1 MKTLVPAYPMVVL
14 AIRFSHLVSFVTHV
28 VLECRIHNQF
38 FSYTVTGQLPGELVA
53 EALLMVMIGRVG
65 NLVIILL

>member
-1 MKTLVPAYPMVVL
+1 MFTAYPMVVL

-28 VLECRIHNQF
+28 VLECGIDNQF
-38 FSYTVTGQLPGELVA
+38 FGYAVTGQLPGELVA
-53 EALLMVMIGRVG
+53 EALLVVMVRRVG